1 MTSAHIISPPVADQ
15 AAELKRG
22 AIYNALAVLASNFR
36 GIFTFLVA
44 RLLGPAALGTYMV
57 AWAAVDVIS
66 RFGILALDV
75 AVTTFIARAEVVGD
89 RARSRSLFQIA
100 VWLVVAQCA
109 VVAAISIVAVRL
121 AGERFGMNHEVI
133 AALSVMLCC
142 LPGLALYR
150 MSTAVSRG
158 MKVMRHDIFSRG
170 LTDSFVTTVAFLAAF
185 ALGWKRFAPE
195 LALIAG
201 AFASGIVAYALAST
215 LFRSAP
221 EPAEPVVVRQEISR
235 LFAFAAPISVYD
247 LINSAIS
254 RLDVILLAGFIGRAP
269 GVTLTVVGIYGAVV
283 EIAIGLRK
291 VNQAFNP
298 IFGPIVAGITVHGEQ
313 TRAAAAF
320 ARLTQWMLWIL
331 LPLLAVMFLA
341 GSLLLWIYGAGIP
354 PGRGLAQHRRARL
367 RGERDR
373 RHGRNRNHGAAP
385 APQSLEFRRHLR
397 DRARRRSLADLAL
410 GRDRCGARNSAAL
423 CAARVSA
430 LGDVAARFRME
441 EPVER
446 SRRAAA
452 QRALGGSAGGDL
464 PPNDQRNPGAGNLGR
479 GFSRDLLC
487 ALAPPSRDHGRA
499 AIGLKGGSVTINF
512 QGLLR
517 AAIPGK
523 IPRTRKPLSA

>member
-1 MTSAHIISPPVADQ
+1 MSAEVTTAPLDQ

-66 RFGILALDV
+66 RFGILAFDV
-75 AVTTFIARAEVVGD
+75 AVTTFIARSEVLGD
-89 RARSRSLFQIA
+89 HARSRSLFHIA
-100 VWLVVAQCA
+100 VWLVVAQCT
-109 VVAAISIVAVRL
+109 VVAAISILAIRL
-121 AGERFGMNHEVI
+121 AGERFGMNREVI

-185 ALGWKRFAPE
+185 AFGWKRFAPE

-201 AFASGIVAYALAST
+201 AFASGIVAYALAGS
-215 LFRSAP
+215 LFRAVP
-221 EPAEPVVVRQEISR
+221 AAAEPAVVRREISG

-269 GVTLTVVGIYGAVV
+269 GVTLPVVGIYGAVV

-298 IFGPIVAGITVHGEQ
+298 IFGPIVAGMTVHGEQ

-341 GSLLLWIYGAGIP
+341 GSLLLWIYGA
-354 PGRGLAQHRRARL
+354 
-367 RGERDR
+367 
-373 RHGRNRNHGAAP
+373 
-385 APQSLEFRRHLR
+385 EFRQGATWLSIVALACAVNAIVGMAETVIMVQRPHLN
-397 DRARRRSLADLAL
+397 LW
-410 GRDRCGARNSAAL
+410 NSAAT
-423 CAARVSA
+423 CVVA
-430 LGDVAARFRME
+430 LGVDLWLISRFGVTGAAVGILLPYVMLGILRWAALRRVFGWKNPWSE
-441 EPVER
+441 AGAPLR
-446 SRRAAA
+446 SGLIAAMPA
-452 QRALGGSAGGDL
+452 TLCRLTIGG
-464 PPNDQRNPGAGNLGR
+464 
-479 GFSRDLLC
+479 
-487 ALAPPSRDHGRA
+487 
-499 AIGLKGGSVTINF
+499 
-512 QGLLR
+512 
-517 AAIPGK
+517 IPGQV
-523 IPRTRKPLSA
+523 ISVLVFLAIFYFLWRRHRATTTELPLV